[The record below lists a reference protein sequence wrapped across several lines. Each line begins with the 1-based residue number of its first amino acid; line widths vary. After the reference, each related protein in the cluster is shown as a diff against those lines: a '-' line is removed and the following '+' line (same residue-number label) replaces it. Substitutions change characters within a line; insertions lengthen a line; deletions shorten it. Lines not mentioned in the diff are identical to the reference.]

1 MDGSYAVVKF
11 PAKEAEVSANKED
24 LQSLLQDCRLLR
36 KDELMIVKGTS
47 APRVPD
53 CFQRTPKRVMV
64 TDSGQILAVTVDGE
78 GEQDLGQH
86 GRYGLNSI
94 EHIILVATTG
104 SILLLFYLWS
114 EVTVT
119 HLKIRHP

>member
-78 GEQDLGQH
+78 GERDLGQH

-104 SILLLFYLWS
+104 SILLLSYLWS

-119 HLKIRHP
+119 HLKIRHQ